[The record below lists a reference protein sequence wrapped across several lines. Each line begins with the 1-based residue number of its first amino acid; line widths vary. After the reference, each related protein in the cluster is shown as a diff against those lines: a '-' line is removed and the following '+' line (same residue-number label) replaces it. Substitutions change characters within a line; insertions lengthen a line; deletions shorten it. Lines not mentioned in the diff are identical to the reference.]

1 MIEPGQTVTESGNTS
16 SQVIVSKGGTWQPL
30 GRAYLRGNQGG
41 SLDWAG
47 HIDLSKAVK
56 GPNLSLLYGVKTV
69 VHNGASFTGIMNI
82 KDKSFLSSNV
92 NSFSRIDFRSVNNA
106 KIEEQNGKAVLHA
119 DYVIN
124 TDLSKGEPEVY
135 VGMGEFGSVSLAE
148 FSTEHG
154 GSTDDLK
161 NLYDNLDIQFK
172 NDYQIDSGLYKYL
185 VHMDIEKEQLDL
197 EQYQPKFS
205 WNLTGIL
212 FTNTRVA
219 SESVMAAADNQR
231 ALFNMWRLNDSY
243 VFQRGDALR
252 RSRAVS
258 PLNSWEKSQPQ
269 VTEGVWANVYRG
281 KYQFDSP
288 YGRKVNQDY
297 SSVFLGVDKANEGD
311 FHNGTLY
318 RGVFAD
324 LGWSKASF
332 PTGNGDLSSKGLG
345 AYLSWQ
351 GNRGHFWDAAL
362 RFDKLQNEYVYR
374 DSNGVSGKN
383 TYDTWAWGVS
393 GQYGYH
399 KDWTGG
405 LYAEPVAGLSYG
417 RMNATSYTLHNNLA
431 FDQKGGDFL
440 TGRAGLRV
448 GKVFGNADQGLGANV
463 YAKVIVNHDFL
474 DAAEASTA
482 FGGNTLQVHPIGE
495 KDTWTDI
502 SLGVQKGFGR
512 RGSGYLEF
520 TKTAG
525 GDVKSDWQVAAGL
538 SFYYDPEPKYHG
550 GAREENSQFFT
561 AANAAG
567 ESTVLKKESPDS
579 PAAGVKT
586 VPAAAKSAPAA
597 AARAVNAGRI
607 SSIPAS
613 SAAAPVTETVSAAEV
628 PVYAPARSQAGTYGN
643 VSYELA
649 PVTVEADR
657 PVWEKTL
664 SPGTMSV
671 VYPETYKGE
680 MKTLPDM
687 LESVAGVFVQR
698 INGTGHYTLARIR
711 GSTGQ
716 QVNIYV
722 DGVLMNSSGETGVD
736 LSQIPSG
743 NIERIEVYRGYIPA
757 RFAGA
762 AIGGAINIVTKK
774 PEGTSGSASFGMRSY
789 AGYTGNV
796 TMTAPLAGGSLL
808 FQVNRDQTSGEF
820 PYTWRPSGFEFFNSL
835 NKPGDKVWRQSNWYQ
850 MNDATVKWQDD
861 HWLFKAQY
869 MEKNEGAPTSA
880 SSKDGD
886 NWHLNGLIPGIPFR
900 GSLYTQRNKN
910 TDFLLGRRQQT
921 GDLEWGAYV
930 NYGSHKKQ
938 NRWRGEFSDYTPMG
952 VNSDYDHTFWGGR
965 LDGSWKVNDSNLV
978 EFLFNYSKETMK
990 TDGNYKGR
998 PGYSNTLTY
1007 GRAFLP
1013 KYDIQHY
1020 YFQVQDSMALDRR
1033 KTLIF
1038 TPEWRAEKMKMTTF
1052 SHGQGNYN
1060 NSLPADMNEEA
1071 WKYSYGLGLKKY
1083 VSDNWSFHG
1092 SYGTYYR
1099 APNFY
1104 EMFGDGG
1111 IYVRPKPTTLGG
1123 GTITWESGNQYDF
1136 GTDWK
1141 GTLFGADTNLS
1152 LTYFNRHVKNMATPV
1167 YTADGSIYYVN
1178 MGEGRIDGL
1187 EMEAAWAWKNW
1198 ELSQTV
1204 TWNHS
1209 RMDKTKGYTVHE
1221 TEDLSGRNL
1230 PFPMTPKW
1238 ETNTRLSYFFHDR
1251 KMSAFAEYHYTSDMA
1266 YRIEWYMG
1274 KDGQDRPDVYSALG
1288 LFNAGFKYNPGPWR
1302 FTVGVN
1308 DLFNQ
1313 GPKQRLEHVNVAYP
1327 QQGRTYYVNTTY
1339 TF

>member
-1 MIEPGQTVTESGNTS
+1 MT
-16 SQVIVSKGGTWQPL
+16 
-30 GRAYLRGNQGG
+30 
-41 SLDWAG
+41 
-47 HIDLSKAVK
+47 
-56 GPNLSLLYGVKTV
+56 
-69 VHNGASFTGIMNI
+69 GAMNI
-82 KDKSFLSSNV
+82 KGKGITASKIAWWLNGSKNDKATIYV
-92 NSFSRIDFRSVNNA
+92 
-106 KIEEQNGKAVLHA
+106 
-119 DYVIN
+119 DYDIN
-124 TDLSKGEPEVY
+124 TDFLSNGPSDVY
-135 VGMGEFGSVSLAE
+135 IGHESSSTGWTLAE
-148 FSTEHG
+148 FRIEPSGNAVEN
-154 GSTDDLK
+154 SKRIVELK
-161 NLYDNLDIQFK
+161 NLYGNLDIQFK
-172 NDYQIDSGLYKYL
+172 NDYSIDSGLYKYL
-185 VHMDIEKEQLDL
+185 VHMDIEK
-197 EQYQPKFS
+197 QPITGQETSSHFS
-205 WNLTGIL
+205 WDLDGIR

-258 PLNSWEKSQPQ
+258 PMNSWEKSQPQ

-281 KYQFDSP
+281 KYQFHSP

-351 GNRGHFWDAAL
+351 GNKGHFWDAAL

-399 KDWTGG
+399 KDWPGG

-417 RMNATSYTLHNNLA
+417 RMNATSYTLHNGLT

-448 GKVFGNADQGLGANV
+448 GKVFGDADQGLGANV
-463 YAKVIVNHDFL
+463 YAKVMVNHDFL

-482 FGGNTLQVHPIGE
+482 FGGNILKVHPIGE

-520 TKTAG
+520 TRTAG

-550 GAREENSQFFT
+550 GEREENSQFYT

-567 ESTVLKKESPDS
+567 ESTVLKKDEPGKVSMKAAGSRAVPAGRTLSAQGAS
-579 PAAGVKT
+579 PAAAET
-586 VPAAAKSAPAA
+586 NTASPAKAAH
-597 AARAVNAGRI
+597 
-607 SSIPAS
+607 
-613 SAAAPVTETVSAAEV
+613 
-628 PVYAPARSQAGTYGN
+628 VYAPARSQAGTYGN

-774 PEGTSGSASFGMRSY
+774 PEGASGSASFGMRSY

-820 PYTWRPSGFEFFNSL
+820 PYTWQPQKLSLTGSL
-835 NKPGDKVWRQSNWYQ
+835 NQPGDKLWRQSNWYH
-850 MNDATVKWQDD
+850 MTDATVKWQDD

-869 MEKNEGAPTSA
+869 MEKNEGIPKAASA
-880 SSKDGD
+880 VDGD
-886 NWHLNGLIPGIPFR
+886 NWRMDGLYPNQFPFR
-900 GSLYTQRNKN
+900 GSLFTQRNKN
-910 TDFLLGRRQQT
+910 TDLLLGRRQQT
-921 GDLEWGAYV
+921 GNLEWGAYV
-930 NYGSHKKQ
+930 NYGNHKKE
-938 NRWRGEFSDYTPMG
+938 NRWHGTFSQWTPAA
-952 VNSDYDHTFWGGR
+952 VNSDYEHTFWGGR
-965 LDGSWKVNDSNLV
+965 IDGSWKVNDSNLV

-990 TDGNYKGR
+990 TDGNSYGTPKYTQTL
-998 PGYSNTLTY
+998 GYS
-1007 GRAFLP
+1007 RAFLP

-1038 TPEWRAEKMKMTTF
+1038 TPEWRAEKMKMDTLT
-1052 SHGQGNYN
+1052 HGKGNYN
-1060 NSLPADMNEEA
+1060 NALPADMNEEA

-1104 EMFGDGG
+1104 EIFGDGG
-1111 IYVRPKPTTLGG
+1111 VYVRPKPLTLGG
-1123 GTITWESGNQYDF
+1123 GQLTWENGNQYDL

-1141 GTLFGADTNLS
+1141 GTLFGADANLS
-1152 LTYFNRHVKNMATPV
+1152 LTYFNRHVKNMAAPT
-1167 YTADGSIYYVN
+1167 YTADGSIYYMN
-1178 MGEGRIDGL
+1178 MGEGRIDGVEL
-1187 EMEAAWAWKNW
+1187 EADWAWKNW

-1209 RMDKTKGYTVHE
+1209 RVDQTMGKNALETVNLRDK
-1221 TEDLSGRNL
+1221 NI

-1251 KMSAFAEYHYTSDMA
+1251 KMSAFAEYHYTTEMLYKVD
-1266 YRIEWYMG
+1266 WV
-1274 KDGQDRPDVYSALG
+1274 DGLDNYEPYKYGALG
-1288 LFNAGFKYNPGPWR
+1288 IFNTGFKYNPGNWR

-1313 GPKQRLEHVNVAYP
+1313 GPKQRFTNLNVFYP